1 MRIILLGGPAAG
13 KGTQASFIAEEF
25 NIPKISTGNMLRA
38 AIAQGAPLGMQA
50 KKVMESGG
58 LVSDEI
64 ILNLVKERIAQ
75 DDCKNGYLF
84 DGFPR
89 TITQAESLK
98 ADGIKIDYVIEIY
111 VNDNIIIKRISGRRY
126 HPASGR
132 TYHIEF
138 NPPKNENHDDITDD
152 TLIQRQDDKEET
164 VRERL
169 RIYHQQTQPL
179 IEYYSNWSASDDVK
193 APEFIQ
199 VNGEGSV
206 AEVHNQIFTELFKKR
221 KLEDTLLSIAS
232 NL

>member
-13 KGTQASFIAEEF
+13 KGTQANYIAEEF

-38 AIAQGAPLGMQA
+38 AIAQGAPLGLQA
-50 KKVMESGG
+50 KEVMDSGG

-64 ILNLVKERIAQ
+64 ILKLVKERIAQ

-98 ADGIKIDYVIEIY
+98 KDGIKIDYVIEIY
-111 VNDNIIIKRISGRRY
+111 VKDNIIIKRISGRRY

-132 TYHIEF
+132 TYHVEF
-138 NPPKNENHDDITDD
+138 NPPKHENHDDITDD

-169 RIYHQQTQPL
+169 KIYHQLTQPL
-179 IEYYSNWSASDDVK
+179 IEYYSNLSTSGDQN
-193 APEFIQ
+193 APKFIQ

-206 AEVHNQIFTELFKKR
+206 AEVRDQIFTALSKEMKKG
-221 KLEDTLLSIAS
+221 KFAA
-232 NL
+232 